1 MTEVKWSWEAA
12 PKDRVMDGFKANV
25 VVPWNA
31 VAKSDNDTLLNY
43 SVVDEAKTCVKVYQ
57 RVTSYAA
64 ALAHFTTCVANEGCL
79 SEKGKTCSSD
89 GTRITEAHRWALG
102 MPR

>member
-1 MTEVKWSWEAA
+1 MTEVSWSCEAA
-12 PKDRVMDGFKANV
+12 PIERTLEGFKANV

-31 VAKSDNDTLLNY
+31 VAAFDEDTLVNY
-43 SVVDEAKTCVKVYQ
+43 WVVDEAKTCVKVYQ

-79 SEKGKTCSSD
+79 IENGKICSSD
-89 GTRITEAHRWALG
+89 GALITESQQLALC

>member
-1 MTEVKWSWEAA
+1 MSDVSWSWEADL
-12 PKDRVMDGFKANV
+12 KDGMLERFTANV

-31 VAKSDNDTLLNY
+31 AAKSDEDTLLNY
-43 SVVDEAKTCVKVYQ
+43 WVVDEAKTCVKVYQ

-79 SEKGKTCSSD
+79 IENGKICSSD
-89 GTRITEAHRWALG
+89 GTLITESQQLALC